1 LGFGWGT
8 IFIYMVTDIII
19 LIEKYLEGTATE
31 TEREEVLS
39 WYRSV
44 DHNVIRI
51 PLEEE
56 EEMGGIHDRI
66 RALLMQHI
74 AAMSA
79 PSRRIPVRRWA
90 AAAAIFLLL
99 AAGWLWYAQPFARK
113 EQHAVAAQLPVGER
127 DVSPG
132 HTGAILTLADGS
144 KHVLDSL
151 QNGVIA
157 TQGATKISLKDH
169 QVSYAASGDIPTS
182 ALVYNTM
189 ATPRGRDYQLVL
201 PDGTRV
207 WLNAA
212 SSLTY
217 PTAFNGPERVVEM
230 TGEAYFEVK
239 HGYKPFRVKVNG
251 ETITDLG
258 TRFNVNGYTD
268 EPATVTTLIEGSVR
282 VSDQVLTPGEQAAF
296 TPQRSIR
303 VSTCDTSIA
312 MAWVNGR
319 FSFHEVRLR
328 ELLRTLARW
337 YDVNV
342 EFQGG
347 SENSTR
353 LFSGELGRSL
363 TLMQVLRILTKTH
376 VHYRLENGNKLVI
389 LPGE

>member
-1 LGFGWGT
+1 MGS
-8 IFIYMVTDIII
+8 DITI
-19 LIEKYLEGTATE
+19 LIEKYLEGAATDA
-31 TEREEVLS
+31 EREVVLS

-44 DHNVIRI
+44 DHSVIRI
-51 PLEEE
+51 PLDEEY
-56 EEMGGIHDRI
+56 EMGGIHDRI

-74 AAMSA
+74 AATRV
-79 PSRRIPVRRWA
+79 PSRRMPVYRWA
-90 AAAAIFLLL
+90 AAAAVFLLL
-99 AAGWLWYAQPFARK
+99 AAGWLWYARPFAHR
-113 EQHAVAAQLPVGER
+113 EQPAVAAQLPVGEH

-132 HTGAILTLADGS
+132 HNGAILTLADGS
-144 KHVLDSL
+144 KQVLDSL

-169 QVSYAASGDIPTS
+169 QVSYAAAGDAAP
-182 ALVYNTM
+182 VYNTM
-189 ATPRGRDYQLVL
+189 STPRGREYQLVL

-217 PTAFNGPERVVEM
+217 PTAFNGLERVVEM

-258 TRFNVNGYTD
+258 TRFNVNAYTD

-303 VSTCDTSIA
+303 VSTCDTSVA

-328 ELLRTLARW
+328 EL
-337 YDVNV
+337 
-342 EFQGG
+342 
-347 SENSTR
+347 
-353 LFSGELGRSL
+353 
-363 TLMQVLRILTKTH
+363 
-376 VHYRLENGNKLVI
+376 
-389 LPGE
+389 